1 MNLLPFYKRKT
12 MTTPASTEIEKEV
25 PVYIP
30 VMKENDFD
38 EEVRNTRSNELLM
51 SALRSRAQ
59 EPATHSLEEIRK
71 RLSIK

>member
-12 MTTPASTEIEKEV
+12 MTAPASTEIEKEV
-25 PVYIP
+25 PVYLP

-38 EEVRNTRSNELLM
+38 EEICNTRSNELLM
-51 SALRSRAQ
+51 VALRSRAKD
-59 EPATHSLEEIRK
+59 PATLSLEDIRK